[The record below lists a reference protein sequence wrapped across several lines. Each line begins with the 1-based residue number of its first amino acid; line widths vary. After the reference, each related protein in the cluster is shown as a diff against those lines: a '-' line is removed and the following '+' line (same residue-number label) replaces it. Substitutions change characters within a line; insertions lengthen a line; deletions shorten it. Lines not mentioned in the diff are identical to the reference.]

1 MGIFRTVRPAP
12 SVLAAALAVCA
23 AAAPPAGL
31 AALTVLAVPAAAAE
45 SPGAESSLPP
55 GAESSLPPGAESSL
69 PPSPAISRP
78 PGPGTAESGSPQVS
92 VRVTPAKVRPGTEI
106 ELWAVSCEG
115 TVATARSEAFVADAL
130 LAPGADRGGLRG
142 EAVIRSDAEPRDYR
156 VTVECMGVKVAG
168 RVTVHDPG
176 TGTASGGPSHHATD
190 PAVSPVAPVPAG
202 GGGTAE
208 AVGDEGGEA
217 GPSALHTALGAGLA
231 GTATLVV
238 LWRAAALRRRSRSE
252 SDR

>member
-31 AALTVLAVPAAAAE
+31 AALTALAVPAAAAE
-45 SPGAESSLPP
+45 SPGAGSSHPP
-55 GAESSLPPGAESSL
+55 DPGSSRPPAPETSL
-69 PPSPAISRP
+69 P

-106 ELWAVSCEG
+106 ELWAVSCRG

-142 EAVIRSDAEPRDYR
+142 EAVIRSDAEPREYR
-156 VTVECMGVKVAG
+156 ITVECMGVKVTG
-168 RVTVHDPG
+168 RVTVHHS
-176 TGTASGGPSHHATD
+176 GTASGGPSHHATD

-208 AVGDEGGEA
+208 AAGDEGGGA
-217 GPSALHTALGAGLA
+217 GPSALHTVLGAGLA

>member
-12 SVLAAALAVCA
+12 SVLAAALAVCT

-31 AALTVLAVPAAAAE
+31 ATLTALAAPAAAAE
-45 SPGAESSLPP
+45 SPGAESPGTPRPSAPGTP
-55 GAESSLPPGAESSL
+55 GAG
-69 PPSPAISRP
+69 R
-78 PGPGTAESGSPQVS
+78 SGSPEVS
-92 VRVTPAKVRPGTEI
+92 VRVSPAEVRPGTEI
-106 ELWAVSCEG
+106 ELWAVACEG

-142 EAVIRSDAEPRDYR
+142 EAVIRSDAEPREYR
-156 VTVECMGVKVAG
+156 ITVECMGVKVTG
-168 RVTVHDPG
+168 RVTVRHSGSGP
-176 TGTASGGPSHHATD
+176 ASEGPSHHAGD

-202 GGGTAE
+202 GGGTAK
-208 AVGDEGGEA
+208 AAGDEGGEA

>member
-31 AALTVLAVPAAAAE
+31 AALTALAVPAAAAE
-45 SPGAESSLPP
+45 SPGAESSRPP
-55 GAESSLPPGAESSL
+55 SPAASL
-69 PPSPAISRP
+69 PPSPAASLP
-78 PGPGTAESGSPQVS
+78 SGPGTAESGSPQVS

-106 ELWAVSCEG
+106 ELWAVSCGG

-130 LAPGADRGGLRG
+130 LAPGADGGGLRG
-142 EAVIRSDAEPRDYR
+142 EAVIRSDAEPREYR
-156 VTVECMGVKVAG
+156 ITVECMGVKVAG
-168 RVTVHDPG
+168 RVTVHHPG

-202 GGGTAE
+202 GGGTAK
-208 AVGDEGGEA
+208 AAGDGGGEA

-238 LWRAAALRRRSRSE
+238 LWRAVALRRRSRSE

>member
-31 AALTVLAVPAAAAE
+31 AALTALAAPAAAAE
-45 SPGAESSLPP
+45 SPGP
-55 GAESSLPPGAESSL
+55 GVSR
-69 PPSPAISRP
+69 PPSPET
-78 PGPGTAESGSPQVS
+78 PGTGRSGSPEVT

-130 LAPGADRGGLRG
+130 LSPGADRGGLRG
-142 EAVIRSDAEPRDYR
+142 EAVIRSDAEPREYR
-156 VTVECMGVKVAG
+156 ITVECMGVKIAG
-168 RVTVHDPG
+168 RVTVHHFGPG
-176 TGTASGGPSHHATD
+176 PASGSPSHRATD

-202 GGGTAE
+202 GGGTAK
-208 AVGDEGGEA
+208 AAGDEGGEA

-231 GTATLVV
+231 GTATLAV

>member
-31 AALTVLAVPAAAAE
+31 AALTALAAPAAAAE
-45 SPGAESSLPP
+45 SPGP
-55 GAESSLPPGAESSL
+55 GVSH
-69 PPSPAISRP
+69 P
-78 PGPGTAESGSPQVS
+78 PGPGVSHPPGPETPGTGRSGSPEVT

-106 ELWAVSCEG
+106 ELWAVSCGG

-130 LAPGADRGGLRG
+130 LSPGADRGGLRG
-142 EAVIRSDAEPRDYR
+142 EAVIRSDAEPREYR
-156 VTVECMGVKVAG
+156 ITVECMGVKVAG
-168 RVTVHDPG
+168 RVIVHHSGSGP
-176 TGTASGGPSHHATD
+176 ASESPSHHATD

-202 GGGTAE
+202 GGGTAK
-208 AVGDEGGEA
+208 AAADEGGEA

-231 GTATLVV
+231 GTATLIV
-238 LWRAAALRRRSRSE
+238 LGRAAALRRRSRSE

>member
-31 AALTVLAVPAAAAE
+31 AALTALAAPAAAAE
-45 SPGAESSLPP
+45 SPAP
-55 GAESSLPPGAESSL
+55 GNH
-69 PPSPAISRP
+69 
-78 PGPGTAESGSPQVS
+78 GPGTSRPSAPETPGAGQSGAPEVS
-92 VRVTPAKVRPGTEI
+92 VRVSPAKVRPGTEI
-106 ELWAVSCEG
+106 ELRAVACEG

-130 LAPGADRGGLRG
+130 LAPGADPGGLRG
-142 EAVIRSDAEPRDYR
+142 EAVIRSDAEPREYR
-156 VTVECMGVKVAG
+156 ITVECMGVKATG
-168 RVTVHDPG
+168 RVTVQHSGSGP
-176 TGTASGGPSHHATD
+176 ASGGPSHHTTD

-202 GGGTAE
+202 GGGTAK
-208 AVGDEGGEA
+208 AAGDEDGEA

>member
-1 MGIFRTVRPAP
+1 PEVT
-12 SVLAAALAVCA
+12 
-23 AAAPPAGL
+23 
-31 AALTVLAVPAAAAE
+31 
-45 SPGAESSLPP
+45 
-55 GAESSLPPGAESSL
+55 
-69 PPSPAISRP
+69 
-78 PGPGTAESGSPQVS
+78 

-130 LAPGADRGGLRG
+130 LSPGADRGGLRG
-142 EAVIRSDAEPRDYR
+142 EAVIRSDAEPREYR
-156 VTVECMGVKVAG
+156 ITVECMGVKIAG
-168 RVTVHDPG
+168 RVTVHHFGSGP
-176 TGTASGGPSHHATD
+176 ASGSPSHRATD

-202 GGGTAE
+202 GGGTAK
-208 AVGDEGGEA
+208 AAGDEGGEA

-231 GTATLVV
+231 GTATLAV

>member
-12 SVLAAALAVCA
+12 SVLAAAFAVCA

-31 AALTVLAVPAAAAE
+31 AALTVLAAPAAAAE
-45 SPGAESSLPP
+45 SPGP
-55 GAESSLPPGAESSL
+55 GT
-69 PPSPAISRP
+69 SRP
-78 PGPGTAESGSPQVS
+78 PGPGTSRPPAPGTAESGSPEVS

-106 ELWAVSCEG
+106 ELWAVSCKG

-142 EAVIRSDAEPRDYR
+142 EAVVRSDAEPREYR
-156 VTVECMGVKVAG
+156 ITVECMGVKVTG
-168 RVTVHDPG
+168 RVTVHHSGSGP
-176 TGTASGGPSHHATD
+176 ASGGPSHHATD

-202 GGGTAE
+202 GGGTAK
-208 AVGDEGGEA
+208 AAGDEGGEA

-231 GTATLVV
+231 GTATLVA

>member
-1 MGIFRTVRPAP
+1 MGIFRTVRPTP

-31 AALTVLAVPAAAAE
+31 AALTALASPAAAAE
-45 SPGAESSLPP
+45 SPGP
-55 GAESSLPPGAESSL
+55 GA
-69 PPSPAISRP
+69 SRP
-78 PGPGTAESGSPQVS
+78 PAPGTPSTGQSGSPEVS
-92 VRVTPAKVRPGTEI
+92 VRVSPARVRPGTEI
-106 ELWAVSCEG
+106 ELWAVSCKG

-142 EAVIRSDAEPRDYR
+142 EAVIRSDAEPREYR
-156 VTVECMGVKVAG
+156 ITVECVGVKVTG
-168 RVTVHDPG
+168 RVTVHHSGSGP
-176 TGTASGGPSHHATD
+176 ASGGPSHHATD

-202 GGGTAE
+202 GGGTAKAAGE
-208 AVGDEGGEA
+208 EGGEA

-231 GTATLVV
+231 GTATLIV